1 MARVWADY
9 EAREIATPRLLLEPL
24 TAWHAD
30 VLHPAASDPALYV
43 YLADEAPRGPK
54 ALSRRYG
61 EAAAHET
68 EPLLWLK
75 WAVRLSSRGY
85 VGVAEL
91 RMEEPGIAN
100 IAWMIFTEH
109 QRKGYAREFVAAL
122 VAHAHEVIGIECLRA
137 TIDARNVASLRTAA
151 SCGFA
156 RVATREAKRKG
167 RIVTEEV
174 WEYRA
179 HPIHGVTASG

>member
-1 MARVWADY
+1 MARAWEQY
-9 EAREIATPRLLLEPL
+9 EAREILTPRLLLEPL

-61 EAAAHET
+61 DAPLAET
-68 EPLLWLK
+68 SPLLWLK

-91 RMEEPGIAN
+91 RMDEDGLAD
-100 IAWMIFTEH
+100 IAWMIFSEH
-109 QRKGYAREFVAAL
+109 QRHGYAKEFVAAL
-122 VAHAHEVIGIECLRA
+122 VAHAHGIIGIPILRA
-137 TIDARNVASLRTAA
+137 TIDARNAASLKVAA
-151 SCGFA
+151 ACGFQRDA
-156 RVATREAKRKG
+156 VRDVKRKG
-167 RIVTEEV
+167 RMISEE
-174 WEYRA
+174 
-179 HPIHGVTASG
+179 IFLHGAG

>member
-1 MARVWADY
+1 MVQSQARVWESY
-9 EAREIATPRLLLEPL
+9 EAREISTPRLLLEPL

-61 EAAAHET
+61 DAPADAAA
-68 EPLLWLK
+68 PLLWLK

-91 RMEEPGIAN
+91 RMDEEGVAD
-100 IAWMIFTEH
+100 IAWMVFSAH
-109 QRKGYAREFVAAL
+109 QRQGYAKEFVAAL
-122 VAHAHEVIGIECLRA
+122 VAHAHEMIGIQVLRA
-137 TIDARNVASLRTAA
+137 TIDARNVASLKTASA
-151 SCGFA
+151 CGFVRDA
-156 RVATREAKRKG
+156 VRDVKRKG
-167 RIVTEEV
+167 RVVTEEI
-174 WEYRA
+174 WLHRT
-179 HPIHGVTASG
+179 P